1 MQSRA
6 REETVSAVLEMLRS
20 SATRPM
26 DGVPEFAH

>member
-6 REETVSAVLEMLRS
+6 REETVRAAVEMLRS

-26 DGVPEFAH
+26 DGAPEFAH